1 MPTYV
6 ATSSL
11 PLYETFYFEKNIFYS
26 KDILDKKLENLT
38 ITVDLENSDLA
49 DKMSEYIQN
58 PDKHEYKSM
67 ILKAKRVLLRKL

>member
-1 MPTYV
+1 M
-6 ATSSL
+6 

-26 KDILDKKLENLT
+26 KDILDKKLEDLT
-38 ITVDLENSDLA
+38 ITVDLENSDDLA

-67 ILKAKRVLLRKL
+67 ILKAQRVLLRKL